1 MGRKFSNLTDQMSD
15 IYPSLKIRK
24 NDATIRPSRTKN
36 MGTFRLSI
44 ICKNKSPHSTDDR
57 ICYFDENALCGGG
70 AFLCAT
76 CAQYSFAWRIYEYER
91 YYNCILVSNTFF
103 SYCIF
108 IPEKLFLRKPNAF
121 FCGKPTENL
130 LIQKRKNI
138 FCRKRTVNRV
148 RKYQN

>member
-1 MGRKFSNLTDQMSD
+1 MGCKFSNLTDQMSD

-24 NDATIRPSRTKN
+24 NDGTVRPSRTKN
-36 MGTFRLSI
+36 MGTIRLSI

-57 ICYFDENALCGGG
+57 ICYFDENALSVGGG
-70 AFLCAT
+70 FSVRNLCPIFICMAHISMKGIIIVYQSLIHFFLT
-76 CAQYSFAWRIYEYER
+76 
-91 YYNCILVSNTFF
+91 V
-103 SYCIF
+103 F

>member
-24 NDATIRPSRTKN
+24 NDITVRPSRTKN

-44 ICKNKSPHSTDDR
+44 IWKTKSPHSTVDR
-57 ICYFDENALCGGG
+57 VCYFDENALCGGG
-70 AFLCAT
+70 AFLLPNIHLHGA
-76 CAQYSFAWRIYEYER
+76 YEYER